1 MGRRRANIRIEG
13 KMQMRFLGL
22 TVCERM
28 FISSSLFPAAYD
40 HIVSS
45 SRGSTNA
52 RTFIL
57 VSPDVDAIS
66 GARLLHDML
75 SVDMVPNTV
84 IPVASWSELEKV
96 QDRLAT
102 EQVGPPLPSPLQ
114 PNSHRP
120 HDTGNASHRVKH
132 STFRRY

>member
-1 MGRRRANIRIEG
+1 
-13 KMQMRFLGL
+13 
-22 TVCERM
+22 M

-45 SRGSTNA
+45 SRGSTTA

-102 EQVGPPLPSPLQ
+102 EQVGPFAPIPPRSTSDCLSA
-114 PNSHRP
+114 
-120 HDTGNASHRVKH
+120 TENASNRVQ
-132 STFRRY
+132 SFSFSRY